1 MTETAILTARRLD
14 ADVRIASHIKSR
26 LKDPK
31 QLEEAIRMFYAGTLP
46 YELVYNSDKPIDLE
60 AVKKHLVKNLIKRNR
75 RVR

>member
-1 MTETAILTARRLD
+1 MTESAVKTARRLG
-14 ADVRIASHIKSR
+14 ADVRIASHIESR

-60 AVKKHLVKNLIKRNR
+60 AVKTHLVKNLMKRNR

>member
-1 MTETAILTARRLD
+1 MTETAILTARRLG
-14 ADVRIASHIKSR
+14 ADVRIASHIESR

-60 AVKKHLVKNLIKRNR
+60 AVKTHLVKNLMKRNR
-75 RVR
+75 RLR

>member
-1 MTETAILTARRLD
+1 MTESAVKTAMRLGV
-14 ADVRIASHIKSR
+14 DVRIASHIESR
-26 LKDPK
+26 LKNPR

-60 AVKKHLVKNLIKRNR
+60 AVKTHLVKNLMKRNR

>member
-1 MTETAILTARRLD
+1 MTESAVKTAMRLG
-14 ADVRIASHIKSR
+14 ADVRIASHIESR

-60 AVKKHLVKNLIKRNR
+60 AVKTHLVKNLMKRNR